1 MILTR
6 SYMSLHH
13 KKHTEKEGTPL
24 TRASAAVAA
33 EACFPVQTRT
43 KSLLSR
49 AADFSLTRPQPVNEV
64 LTLFA
69 LALSYFRRHLGFAN
83 NVNARVTQRCCF
95 INNGNRRD
103 NVGETRHC
111 HSPQCGGAQQRFQ
124 DEVRRAYWLLW
135 QCRHKLFC
143 H

>member
-1 MILTR
+1 MLTFFVCASSNAQLILTL
-6 SYMSLHH
+6 SYMCLHH

-24 TRASAAVAA
+24 TWASAAVAA
-33 EACFPVQTRT
+33 EAYFPVQSRT
-43 KSLLSR
+43 ESLLSR
-49 AADFSLTRPQPVNEV
+49 ASDFSFTRPQHVNEV

-83 NVNARVTQRCCF
+83 NVNARATQRCCF

-111 HSPQCGGAQQRFQ
+111 HCPRCGGA
-124 DEVRRAYWLLW
+124 
-135 QCRHKLFC
+135 
-143 H
+143 